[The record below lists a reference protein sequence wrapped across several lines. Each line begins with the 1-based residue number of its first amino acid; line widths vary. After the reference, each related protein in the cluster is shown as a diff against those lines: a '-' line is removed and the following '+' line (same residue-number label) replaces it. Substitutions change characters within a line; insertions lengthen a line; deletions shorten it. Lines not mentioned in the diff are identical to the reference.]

1 MNSYCVLKVSNEMLE
16 IDADFYQSDGVD
28 LVFYSSASEA
38 LRVPSADVAGVTKAS
53 TRPLSQTPI
62 SEHDFL

>member
-16 IDADFYQSDGVD
+16 IDADFYQSDRGD
-28 LVFYSSASEA
+28 LVFYSSTLEA
-38 LRVPSADVAGVTKAS
+38 LRVPSADVAGVTKTS